1 MQNKGYLCMLSR
13 KIFTAALVFAGAIAA
28 SACSDNNARTLTAA
42 PSPVTAATGSGSDR
56 NSTSSLGVASEGLVT
71 DSAVVA
77 QWAASVGSGW
87 AAVNFE
93 AQGVGDITAVS
104 GTCPTRTFTIL
115 GVPVQT
121 DSSTIFQNGTCADL
135 AAGRRVDVSARLV
148 VSGGTLSVVASR
160 VEFVNAGEQEFE
172 GRVQTVTGTCAGGL
186 TITLTNAK
194 VIMTTATTVFDPAS
208 SCSTIVPGV
217 EVEARGTVN
226 ASGQL
231 VATRVE
237 VEGAGGEVRIEGRV
251 QSMTGTCPILTLTMD
266 DGTIVTTSAST
277 IFSPDNACLLLAQ
290 NARIRVRG
298 TRTSATTIA
307 ASRIDLRDNGRKKLG
322 GEVTLNNITGTC
334 PNLTL
339 NVHGV
344 RVTTNSS
351 TVFEN
356 GECGNLR
363 SGTKVVIEVETEG
376 TGAVATLIRIT
387 DQPGRGGETEGE
399 GTVGSL
405 KGTCPTLTMV
415 VNGISVMTTSQTT
428 FEDGTCSSIQ
438 PGTRIR
444 AKGTFQGG
452 SLLASEVRI
461 RSGNSGPGN

>member
-1 MQNKGYLCMLSR
+1 L
-13 KIFTAALVFAGAIAA
+13 
-28 SACSDNNARTLTAA
+28 
-42 PSPVTAATGSGSDR
+42 
-56 NSTSSLGVASEGLVT
+56 SEGLVQ
-71 DSAVVA
+71 DAAVVA
-77 QWAASVGSGW
+77 QWAAGVGSGW
-87 AAVNFE
+87 AAVDFE
-93 AQGVGDITAVS
+93 AQGVGDVSAVS
-104 GTCPTRTFTIL
+104 GACPTATFTIL
-115 GVPVQT
+115 GIPVQAN
-121 DSSTIFQNGTCADL
+121 SSTIFENGACGDL
-135 AAGRRVDVSARLV
+135 AIGRRVDVSARLV
-148 VSGGTLSVVASR
+148 VSSGTLSVVASR

-172 GRVQTVTGTCAGGL
+172 GRVQTVTGSCATGL

-194 VIMTTATTVFDPAS
+194 VIMTTPTTMFDPAS
-208 SCSTIVPGV
+208 SCATIVPGM

-226 ASGQL
+226 SSGQL

-251 QSMTGTCPILTLTMD
+251 QAMTGTCPNLSLTMD
-266 DGTIVTTSAST
+266 DGTIVTTTGST
-277 IFSPDNACLLLAQ
+277 IFSPDNACLLLAEG
-290 NARIRVRG
+290 ARIRVRG

-322 GEVTLNNITGTC
+322 GEVTLNNMTGTC

-339 NVHGV
+339 NIHGV
-344 RVTTNSS
+344 RVRTNSS
-351 TVFEN
+351 TVFQN

-363 SGTKVVIEVETEG
+363 PGTKVVIEVETEG

-387 DQPGRGGETEGE
+387 DQPGRGGEVEGE
-399 GTVGSL
+399 GTVGTL
-405 KGTCPTLTMV
+405 TGTCPALTMV

-428 FEDGTCSSIQ
+428 FEDGTCSDIRS
-438 PGTRIR
+438 GTRIR

>member
-1 MQNKGYLCMLSR
+1 MLTR
-13 KIFTAALVFAGAIAA
+13 KFFTAALVVAGALAA
-28 SACSDNNARTLTAA
+28 GACSDNNARTVSAA
-42 PSPVTAATGSGSDR
+42 PSPVTVGVSGSGSDR
-56 NSTSSLGVASEGLVT
+56 NSASALGVASEGLVQ
-71 DSAVVA
+71 DPAVVA
-77 QWAASVGSGW
+77 QWAASVGW
-87 AAVNFE
+87 AAIEFE

-104 GTCPTRTFTIL
+104 GSCATTLTFTIL
-115 GVPVQT
+115 GIPVNAN
-121 DSSTIFQNGTCADL
+121 SSTIFENGTCGDL

-148 VSGGTLSVVASR
+148 VSSGTLSVVASR
-160 VEFVNAGEQEFE
+160 VDFVAAGETEFE
-172 GRVQTVTGTCAGGL
+172 GRVQTVTGACATGL

-194 VIMTTATTVFDPAS
+194 VITTTATTVFDPTS
-208 SCSTIVPGV
+208 SCSTIAPGI
-217 EVEARGTVN
+217 EVEARGTTN
-226 ASGQL
+226 SSGQL

-251 QSMTGTCPILTLTMD
+251 QTMTGTCPALSLTMD
-266 DGTIVTTSAST
+266 DGTIVTTTMTT
-277 IFSPDNACLLLAQ
+277 IFSPDNACLLLAEG
-290 NARIRVRG
+290 ARIRVRG

-322 GEVTLNNITGTC
+322 GQVTINSITGTC
-334 PNLTL
+334 PNLTM

-363 SGTKVVIEVETEG
+363 PGTKVVIEVETEG

-387 DQPGRGGETEGE
+387 DQPGGNRELEGE
-399 GTVGSL
+399 GTVGSVT
-405 KGTCPTLTMV
+405 GTCPTLTMV
-415 VNGISVMTTSQTT
+415 VNGTSVMTTSQTT
-428 FEDGTCSSIQ
+428 FADGTCSDIRA
-438 PGTRIR
+438 GTRIR

-452 SLLASEVRI
+452 SLVATEVRI